1 MFKKPCPKNGD
12 PLTSPRLIARPLIYI
27 EAPRISVIAELD
39 SPEEL
44 TAFSIHIL
52 LIEFIRWLR
61 SVGGSS

>member
-1 MFKKPCPKNGD
+1 MPKEWHSSHLV
-12 PLTSPRLIARPLIYI
+12 PSPGLIARVLIYI

>member
-1 MFKKPCPKNGD
+1 MAFLSPCP
-12 PLTSPRLIARPLIYI
+12 LSPVNCAPLIYI

-61 SVGGSS
+61 SVGESS